1 MMARFA
7 RCYALVFAAGYAAL
21 VLAQATLSTVSSFSA
36 PFAHLGPHAVVA
48 AAHGLVVTA
57 LAAGSWR
64 RGRTLWLWLTAI
76 AFIIQT
82 PMAQVELALF
92 AQFFETITPA
102 AMISAAIV
110 ASLCAAVQ
118 AGAAAFALSNT
129 PAPTRPAFRWSRSAL
144 AWAWRMPLA
153 IVLYVVAYITAGSVL
168 AWSNPELREFY
179 DQGASINV
187 EMMMGFQVVRGA
199 AWALLAAFVIR
210 GLTVSYWPRAL
221 LSGAALSVFFCA
233 QLVYATDAFPE
244 TVRLSHLI
252 ETSISNFVYG
262 VIAAVVMNGIARK
275 PTP

>member
-1 MMARFA
+1 
-7 RCYALVFAAGYAAL
+7 
-21 VLAQATLSTVSSFSA
+21 
-36 PFAHLGPHAVVA
+36 
-48 AAHGLVVTA
+48 
-57 LAAGSWR
+57 
-64 RGRTLWLWLTAI
+64 
-76 AFIIQT
+76 
-82 PMAQVELALF
+82 
-92 AQFFETITPA
+92 
-102 AMISAAIV
+102 MISAAIV
-110 ASLCAAVQ
+110 ASLCAAAQ

-153 IVLYVVAYITAGSVL
+153 IVLYVVAYITAGSFL

-252 ETSISNFVYG
+252 ETSISNFIYG

-275 PTP
+275 PIA